1 MARKRWLAKFL
12 MFAILE
18 VGALA
23 GVPMRA
29 EEIVDM
35 TRLMNGTKVAK
46 IVRGQES
53 GDDDPPEGEER

>member
-1 MARKRWLAKFL
+1 
-12 MFAILE
+12 
-18 VGALA
+18 
-23 GVPMRA
+23 
-29 EEIVDM
+29 M